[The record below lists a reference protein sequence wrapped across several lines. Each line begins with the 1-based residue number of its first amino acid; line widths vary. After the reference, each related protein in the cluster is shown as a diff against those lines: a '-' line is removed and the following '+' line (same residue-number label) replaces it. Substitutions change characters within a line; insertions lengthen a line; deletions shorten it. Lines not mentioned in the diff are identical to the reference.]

1 MADRSDYVEVHD
13 RIQQFTER
21 YPSGSLQSEYDWC
34 DRDGERWLV
43 VKAYAYRDP
52 EDTKPGIGHAWEPVP
67 GRTPYTKGSELMVGE
82 TSAWGRALAALGIA
96 VHRGIATGQEI
107 RAAEGRRIER
117 HTPSASEPDAWQT
130 RPPAADTTR
139 RATGKQIQFI
149 LNLAKKMHTT
159 HTTEPAKVLDL
170 VNAALKLAEL
180 PPVESA
186 ATMND
191 AQARAVID
199 TFKAAQNSESVARAL
214 VVQLDGSKASDQAAD
229 LVSDDPVH

>member
-1 MADRSDYVEVHD
+1 MRGMADRSDYVEVHD
-13 RIQQFTER
+13 RIQQFIER
-21 YPSGSLQSEYDWC
+21 YPSGSLQSEYGWC
-34 DRDGERWLV
+34 DRDGESWLV

-117 HTPSASEPDAWQT
+117 HKPNASDPDAWQT
-130 RPPAADTTR
+130 RPPAAETSR

-149 LNLAKKMHTT
+149 MNLARKMN
-159 HTTEPAKVLDL
+159 TTEPAEVLAL

-199 TFKAAQNSESVARAL
+199 TFKTAQDSESVARAL
-214 VVQLDGSKASDQAAD
+214 AVQLDSSKASDQAAD
-229 LVSDDPVH
+229 LVSDDPFA

>member
-1 MADRSDYVEVHD
+1 
-13 RIQQFTER
+13 
-21 YPSGSLQSEYDWC
+21 
-34 DRDGERWLV
+34 
-43 VKAYAYRDP
+43 
-52 EDTKPGIGHAWEPVP
+52 
-67 GRTPYTKGSELMVGE
+67 
-82 TSAWGRALAALGIA
+82 

-117 HTPSASEPDAWQT
+117 HTPLASEPDAWQT
-130 RPPAADTTR
+130 RPPAAETSR

-159 HTTEPAKVLDL
+159 EPAEVLAL

-199 TFKAAQNSESVARAL
+199 TFKAAQDSESVARAL
-214 VVQLDGSKASDQAAD
+214 AVQLDGSKASDQAAH
-229 LVSDDPVH
+229 LVSDDPFP